1 MVNYFELFGLSQAFR
16 LDTVELDKRY
26 KQLQAKWHPDRFAGE
41 DDGKRLQALQQTSL
55 LNDAYETLKSPLK
68 RTAHLLVLQGVDA
81 EEHNQDHLGTDFLHG
96 QMILREQLETLAVKQ
111 DLTGLDAMR
120 NEVAGDTDET
130 LARFEALYGQGKFA
144 EAKQQYNRLQ
154 FLFKLL
160 DEIDTV
166 EEKLLD
172 Y

>member
-1 MVNYFELFGLSQAFR
+1 
-16 LDTVELDKRY
+16 
-26 KQLQAKWHPDRFAGE
+26 
-41 DDGKRLQALQQTSL
+41 
-55 LNDAYETLKSPLK
+55 
-68 RTAHLLVLQGVDA
+68 
-81 EEHNQDHLGTDFLHG
+81 
-96 QMILREQLETLAVKQ
+96 MILREQLETLVLKQ
-111 DLTGLDAMR
+111 DLTGLDAMK
-120 NEVAGDTDET
+120 NEVAGDTDAT